1 MHGNTCLALETI
13 VTEDEDPS
21 DSDVD
26 GSAEEQCRV
35 ADILA
40 EALRDVPP
48 EDAPVTLCRL
58 CLRLLPVTG
67 VSVSLQGAGT
77 GTDTLLCASD
87 AVSAQLAEIQYT
99 LGEGPCLQARMV
111 QAPVFAPDLL
121 DARQVRRWPM
131 FAAQAVRA
139 GAKAVFSV
147 PLSSPV
153 RTLGT
158 MDMYRREPG
167 PLSDSDIHVALLAA
181 DAVNAGITAVHGS
194 ARNPEEVVAW
204 LKGAET
210 DREEVHQATGMIMVQ
225 LAVSPEE
232 ALARLR
238 ARAFAQGRTAS
249 ELARDIVNR
258 TSDIGDHD

>member
-1 MHGNTCLALETI
+1 MDGNTGRSLETT
-13 VTEDEDPS
+13 VMEDDDPS
-21 DSDVD
+21 DRDVD
-26 GSAEEQCRV
+26 RSAEEQCRV
-35 ADILA
+35 ADTLA
-40 EALRDVPP
+40 EALRGVPP
-48 EDAPVTLCRL
+48 EDAPATMCRL
-58 CLRLLPVTG
+58 CLRLLPITG

-87 AVSAQLAEIQYT
+87 SVAAQLAEIQYT
-99 LGEGPCLQARMV
+99 LGEGPCLQARTL
-111 QAPVFAPDLL
+111 QAPVFASDLL
-121 DARQVRRWPM
+121 DAQQVRRWPV

-147 PLSSPV
+147 PLGSSV

-158 MDMYRREPG
+158 MDMYRREAG
-167 PLSDSDIHVALLAA
+167 PLSDSDLHVALLAA
-181 DAVNAGITAVHGS
+181 DAVNAGIAAVNSG
-194 ARNPEEVVAW
+194 ARRPEEVVAW

-225 LAVSPEE
+225 LAVTPEE